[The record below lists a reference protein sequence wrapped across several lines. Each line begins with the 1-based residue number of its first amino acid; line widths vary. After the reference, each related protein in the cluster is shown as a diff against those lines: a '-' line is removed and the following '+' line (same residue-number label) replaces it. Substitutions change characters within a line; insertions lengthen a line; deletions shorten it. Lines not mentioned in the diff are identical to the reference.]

1 MEKKLELNQP
11 PLRTIR
17 VKCFVFEGS
26 IFIFQITFSRIFQI
40 SIKLLTAKLFNVTLY
55 VIFSEKRA
63 KLEVYSFCEGGKI
76 KDKLDQDVEIHM
88 LHINSIQP
96 ITKMQC

>member
-1 MEKKLELNQP
+1 MSEKVRAESALPRKLGL
-11 PLRTIR
+11 
-17 VKCFVFEGS
+17 KCFVFEGS
-26 IFIFQITFSRIFQI
+26 IFIFQTTFSTIFQI

-76 KDKLDQDVEIHM
+76 KDKLDQDVEIHR

-96 ITKMQC
+96 LAKMQC